1 MSITTGTLPG
11 VRIVDMP
18 DLGTFTAD
26 SSLVGER
33 LGSGRFGAS
42 GLSGYFLSLN
52 AGGNVKGKV
61 DFYATDWFTPLCA
74 GPQYRSTLYVLS
86 PDGKN
91 AITGAAQTVG
101 SADYP
106 DAIGIQGFGFNN
118 LPASPTTAA
127 WAGYFE
133 ARQYPGATSYTH
145 GIEIDIANVSGVA
158 ATECSPYTLTYPF
171 SVGLSMQS
179 GADVAHDSPAL
190 TASHASMAF
199 YVGDNGA
206 RFQNGLMFK
215 STALVGTDG
224 AGAGFGNAI
233 GMAAGHK
240 ISWYL
245 PTGGGE
251 GSAITSIQ
259 TTGASLDLFFD
270 NDIAYFREA
279 ALGTLQIGARA
290 GSPALGETVLL
301 LRVHNTAG
309 TTAVAVTLGPP
320 DSAGSGFRTLRVPN

>member
-1 MSITTGTLPG
+1 MSITTGTFPG

-26 SSLVGER
+26 SSIVGEQN
-33 LGSGRFGAS
+33 GSGRFGAS

-91 AITGAAQTVG
+91 AITGAAQTLNAG
-101 SADYP
+101 DYP

-133 ARQYPGATSYTH
+133 ARQYPGVASYTM

-158 ATECSPYTLTYPF
+158 ATECSPYALTYPF
-171 SVGLSMQS
+171 SVGLNMQS

-190 TASHASMAF
+190 VSTHASMAF

-224 AGAGFGNAI
+224 AGTGFGNAI

-245 PTGGGE
+245 PGSGGE
-251 GSAITSIQ
+251 GSAITSVQ
-259 TTGASLDLFFD
+259 TTGGVLDLFFD
-270 NDIAYFREA
+270 NGTAYFRDA
-279 ALGTLQIGARA
+279 ALGTPQVGALAGVPASGATAMALRVNNNA
-290 GSPALGETVLL
+290 GSSVVQVL
-301 LRVHNTAG
+301 
-309 TTAVAVTLGPP
+309 LGPP
-320 DSAGSGFRTLRVPN
+320 DSGGTGFRILRVPN